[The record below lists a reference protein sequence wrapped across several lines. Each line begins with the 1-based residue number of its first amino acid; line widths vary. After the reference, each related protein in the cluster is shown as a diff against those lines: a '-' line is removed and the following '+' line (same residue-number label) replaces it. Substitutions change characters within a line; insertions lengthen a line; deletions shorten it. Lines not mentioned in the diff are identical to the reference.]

1 MKNYT
6 TPRTLSECQFVSGY
20 AIANT
25 EPRWEKFAGYALA
38 VVIGVALAALLF
50 AGLSS

>member
-6 TPRTLSECQFVSGY
+6 TPRTLSECNFTSGY
-20 AIANT
+20 AIADT
-25 EPRWEKFAGYALA
+25 EPHWEKVAGIVLA

-50 AGLSS
+50 RGLS

>member
-6 TPRTLSECQFVSGY
+6 TPRTLSECNFATGY
-20 AIANT
+20 PLANT
-25 EPRWEKFAGYALA
+25 EPTWEKFAGYALA

-50 AGLSS
+50 RGLS